1 MFKTHFLLLAPCL
14 LLPAL
19 VAGCSDS
26 ADPDTAPP
34 QVTLNATAYST
45 VQGFYTMP
53 ATWSDD
59 VGVIKAT
66 LMLDGQPAG
75 EVEVTTKII
84 DSTTLS
90 PGLHKMSLQ
99 VSDAAGNVAK
109 SAELPVIC
117 AGQGKVLAYKDVF
130 TAAPAASTTVPG
142 WAGFDLTV
150 PGDAEGALEDAKAH
164 VDVPAGMKKAMVY
177 FRWKGT
183 TAWTLGFDIGTGE
196 CPDSGT
202 KLASKD
208 EAGAEG
214 ISEVTHSMDAG
225 LTAGQWFGHVRF
237 PEGGNHKNE
246 KLHVESL
253 YLVVP

>member
-1 MFKTHFLLLAPCL
+1 MFNKHFHFLAASLLLAAI
-14 LLPAL
+14 LP
-19 VAGCSDS
+19 GCSDS

-34 QVTLNATAYST
+34 QVTLNVTAYSV
-45 VQGFYTMP
+45 VQGFYAVP

-59 VGVIKAT
+59 VGVVKAT
-66 LMLDGQPAG
+66 LVLDGEPAG
-75 EVEVTTKII
+75 DVEVTTKII
-84 DSTTLS
+84 DVTTLA
-90 PGLHKMSLQ
+90 PGLHKMSLL

-117 AGQGKVLAYKDVF
+117 AGQGKILAYKDAW
-130 TAAPAASTTVPG
+130 TAAPAAASTVPG
-142 WAGFDLTV
+142 WSGFDLTV

-164 VDVPAGMKKAMVY
+164 VDVPAGMKKATVY
-177 FRWKGT
+177 FRWKGA
-183 TAWTLGFDIGTGE
+183 TAWTLGFDMGTGE